1 MPEEVAIS
9 IEGPRNDADAAL
21 RDVLYGG
28 SSKFSVESVMDAPE
42 EVGPTHRQLAPG
54 QRRIELSWTRSRG

>member
-1 MPEEVAIS
+1 MQDAVEIA

-28 SSKFSVESVMDAPE
+28 SSKFSVERVMDAPE
-42 EVGPTHRQLAPG
+42 EVGSTHRQLAPG